1 MYTEREILLAVLRK
15 EIGEVIVDQRRRK
28 GLTQVKLAA
37 MCGMSKRLLVGI
49 ENGYASYSMDKYLL
63 MSIALD
69 MGIED
74 MLCKAAANLTANK
87 DSKERLEARMQQE
100 RKAMRSRLDSENKT
114 VSNRLGQ
121 EE

>member
-100 RKAMRSRLDSENKT
+100 RKTMQRHLGSENKIFP
-114 VSNRLGQ
+114 VK
-121 EE
+121 

>member
-28 GLTQVKLAA
+28 GLTQAKLAA
-37 MCGMSKRLLVGI
+37 MCGISKRLLIGI

-69 MGIED
+69 MGMEEVLG
-74 MLCKAAANLTANK
+74 MAAANLAANK
-87 DSKERLEARMQQE
+87 DSRERLEVRIRQE
-100 RKAMRSRLDSENKT
+100 RQAMQ
-114 VSNRLGQ
+114 NRLSG
-121 EE
+121 EKENCLR